1 MAVKL
6 SNNRLIFG
14 MTISLLVH
22 FLVFLFLYLLLQ
34 FHTTTP
40 TEKKIESLEVR
51 LTQLSPPKVQ
61 AKPSKE
67 LLTPTAPVQLFH
79 ARPSRQD
86 ITPTYYQQTIESQFR
101 QRSEQQAQIMILQLQ
116 QLLAKRLDVHPV
128 EMGKCMLAESGGGV
142 NHKMVCD
149 SPALYEVLSK
159 DEKIVV
165 EMLMALREMGRML
178 KGFSAGIR
186 AEKLEIQLIDEE

>member
-1 MAVKL
+1 
-6 SNNRLIFG
+6 
-14 MTISLLVH
+14 
-22 FLVFLFLYLLLQ
+22 
-34 FHTTTP
+34 
-40 TEKKIESLEVR
+40 
-51 LTQLSPPKVQ
+51 
-61 AKPSKE
+61 
-67 LLTPTAPVQLFH
+67 
-79 ARPSRQD
+79 
-86 ITPTYYQQTIESQFR
+86 
-101 QRSEQQAQIMILQLQ
+101 MILQLQ